1 MTIMPP
7 AEHLPT
13 LTHAPL
19 ENVTHTK
26 LAVNYSPQAAALR
39 LSGDLPI
46 DLYKCPDWPD
56 LIAEAVGSGEHPV
69 YVHFP
74 LVAGDGSLDAVDW
87 SRVERLLG
95 ETHTPFVNLHLAP
108 HAKTFQ
114 GDPESA
120 ATRGKILSAL
130 CREIEGVGARFGAE
144 RVILE
149 NVPYYPEESRLRL
162 GVLPETVTTLV
173 RDVGCG
179 FLFDLSHA
187 RISAHYLGADE
198 KDYIAALPLD
208 KLRELHI
215 TGVQMHEGRLRDH
228 LPLTEKDWEMAAW
241 ASSQI
246 RTGAWA
252 RPGVVALEYGGVGPA
267 FEWRSDSG
275 VLTEQVPRL
284 YRLIH
289 AGADTELDVGAGAEV
304 GAGVNAKVT
313 SR

>member
-7 AEHLPT
+7 VKHLPT
-13 LTHAPL
+13 LTNAPFRDT
-19 ENVTHTK
+19 ERTK
-26 LAVNYSPQAAALR
+26 LAVNYSPQAATLR

-56 LIAEAVGSGEHPV
+56 LIGEATGEDRAQPV

-74 LVAGDGSLDAVDW
+74 LVAGDGSLENVDW
-87 SRVERLLG
+87 PRVARLLD

-120 ATRGKILSAL
+120 AARERVLGAL
-130 CREIEGVGARFGAE
+130 RKEIEGVGARFGAE

-149 NVPYYPEESRLRL
+149 NVPYYGEEGDRLRL
-162 GVLPETVTTLV
+162 GVLPETVTGLV
-173 RDVGCG
+173 HDTGCG

-187 RISAHYLGADE
+187 RISAHYLGVDE

-228 LPLTEKDWEMAAW
+228 LPLTENDWEATAW
-241 ASSQI
+241 AFAHI
-246 RTGAWA
+246 HRGAWA
-252 RPGVVALEYGGVGPA
+252 RPGVVALEYGGIGPT
-267 FEWRSDSG
+267 FEWRSDKG
-275 VLTEQVPRL
+275 VLAEQVPRL
-284 YRLIH
+284 CTLVH
-289 AGADTELDVGAGAEV
+289 AE
-304 GAGVNAKVT
+304 AK
-313 SR
+313 SRETV

>member
-1 MTIMPP
+1 MTITPP
-7 AEHLPT
+7 VKHLPT
-13 LTHAPL
+13 LTNTPL
-19 ENVTHTK
+19 RDAMRTK
-26 LAVNYSPQAAALR
+26 LAVNYSPQVAALR
-39 LSGDLPI
+39 LSGNLPL
-46 DLYKCPDWPD
+46 DLYKCPDWPN
-56 LIAEAVGSGEHPV
+56 LIAEAVGSGENPV

-74 LVAGDGSLDAVDW
+74 LVAGDGSLENVDW
-87 SRVERLLG
+87 PRVERLLG

-120 ATRGKILSAL
+120 ATRGRILAAL
-130 CREIEGVGARFGAE
+130 CKEIEGVGARFGSE

-149 NVPYYPEESRLRL
+149 NVPYYSDEGRLRL
-162 GVLPETVTTLV
+162 GVLPETITGLV
-173 RDVGCG
+173 RDTGCG

-187 RISAHYLGADE
+187 RISAHYLNVDE

-228 LPLTEKDWEMAAW
+228 LPLTENDWEATAW
-241 ASSQI
+241 ALAQI

-252 RPGVVALEYGGVGPA
+252 RPGMVALEYGGVGPA

-275 VLTEQVPRL
+275 VLSEQVPRL
-284 YRLIH
+284 YNLIH
-289 AGADTELDVGAGAEV
+289 ARAASDAGIDAEI
-304 GAGVNAKVT
+304 GTGVNAKVAR
-313 SR
+313 S